1 MAFFRLPGHY
11 VFDYKPLY
19 YDPEKEK
26 RQKRIQ
32 RIKKELGIETEI
44 EENYKPDISF
54 RRTSITRKRRERS
67 ALTRFI
73 IILAFLA
80 LMFYILLFTSY
91 FDRFV
96 DLIK

>member
-26 RQKRIQ
+26 RQKRVE
-32 RIKKELGIETEI
+32 RIKKELGIETSI
-44 EENYKPDISF
+44 EENYKPDINF
-54 RRTSITRKRRERS
+54 RRTSIVRKRRDRS

-73 IILAFLA
+73 IILTFLA

-96 DLIK
+96 DLLK